1 MDGHKWIQTHQGRH
15 PSKSSEEYRG
25 QQQTWLQYMEKLI
38 WNSEFQKDPALFN
51 KDRELAEANI
61 GVENQILLK
70 KQGIYFLYIFSCGS
84 LYCHKDGS
92 TVNFNP
98 DMLVEDKTSILAM
111 GHCFSPVPIKSMPIS
126 KQRARLRTKCKG
138 GYIAEEGRFVC
149 DNPTCQHCISC
160 TCKRKMCKVRGRKC
174 LWLLNKERMELA
186 LDHVKKVFD
195 DESMDVVE
203 KFAFLRSMTDRLI
216 PNVESCSEWLQ
227 QLSKLC
233 DPQGMAISESECD
246 EVVSWIRNYQSLDCS
261 ARL

>member
-1 MDGHKWIQTHQGRH
+1 
-15 PSKSSEEYRG
+15 
-25 QQQTWLQYMEKLI
+25 
-38 WNSEFQKDPALFN
+38 
-51 KDRELAEANI
+51 
-61 GVENQILLK
+61 
-70 KQGIYFLYIFSCGS
+70 
-84 LYCHKDGS
+84 
-92 TVNFNP
+92 
-98 DMLVEDKTSILAM
+98 
-111 GHCFSPVPIKSMPIS
+111 
-126 KQRARLRTKCKG
+126 
-138 GYIAEEGRFVC
+138 
-149 DNPTCQHCISC
+149 
-160 TCKRKMCKVRGRKC
+160 MCKVRGRKC